1 MDLLPCVD
9 DIEGIVCRG
18 LTAATRDDA
27 HQESYEDDSAH
38 VESLALAY
46 ANAAL
51 LFWAAI
57 VAPSH
62 LLQGTARSARVH
74 SPSTPIRLPS
84 APESL
89 SR

>member
-9 DIEGIVCRG
+9 DDIEGIVRRG

-38 VESLALAY
+38 VESVSFGICKCM
-46 ANAAL
+46 
-51 LFWAAI
+51 LFRAAI
-57 VAPSH
+57 VAPNQ
-62 LLQGTARSARVH
+62 LLQRTARSARVH

>member
-9 DIEGIVCRG
+9 DIEGVVFRG

-27 HQESYEDDSAH
+27 DEESYEDDGAH
-38 VESLALAY
+38 VESVSFGICKCMLFR
-46 ANAAL
+46 AAM
-51 LFWAAI
+51 

-62 LLQGTARSARVH
+62 LLQGTARSAMVH
-74 SPSTPIRLPS
+74 SASTPIRSPS